1 MFFMFM
7 KPGDVMPTYPEL
19 KPLEQALE
27 AFSAIDP
34 SMPVSMAVTL
44 LRVAGSARQLATG
57 ETNLRAIAGSS
68 GLPYSTLLRQVDAL
82 ADGAGPRV
90 KSLKLLEKGFNATD
104 RRARAV
110 RLTQDGM
117 RFLDDLGRIFAG
129 RQSSEEIP
137 EFLEIPET
145 HKLPENKD

>member
-1 MFFMFM
+1 MFFMFV
-7 KPGDVMPTYPEL
+7 KPGEVRPTFPEL
-19 KPLEQALE
+19 NPLEKALE

-34 SMPVSMAVTL
+34 SMPVSMAATL
-44 LRVAGSARQLATG
+44 LRVARCSPELATG
-57 ETNLRAIAGSS
+57 ETNLRAIAASS
-68 GLPYSTLLRQVDAL
+68 GLAYSTFLRHVDAL
-82 ADGAGPRV
+82 ADGAGPKV
-90 KSLKLLEKGFNATD
+90 KGLKLVEKGFNAAD

-117 RFLDDLGRIFAG
+117 RFLDDLGRIFTG

-145 HKLPENKD
+145 RKFPENKD